1 MLNHVCF
8 SGEKRILITSQASLL
23 MKRHRVT
30 GGRGYLRLSG
40 GNLMVETGHFP
51 SWPRMEMRRPCV
63 SSSQMLSTVP
73 ALPSVMITA
82 LPISSVWACSNSPR
96 IVHARSFVTG
106 MMGVPQIER
115 IEVGGGVSLKD
126 VEVMIS
132 ARQCYVG
139 GTASYAMGHAG

>member
-1 MLNHVCF
+1 
-8 SGEKRILITSQASLL
+8 
-23 MKRHRVT
+23 
-30 GGRGYLRLSG
+30 
-40 GNLMVETGHFP
+40 
-51 SWPRMEMRRPCV
+51 
-63 SSSQMLSTVP
+63 
-73 ALPSVMITA
+73 
-82 LPISSVWACSNSPR
+82 
-96 IVHARSFVTG
+96 

>member
-1 MLNHVCF
+1 MSASRGK
-8 SGEKRILITSQASLL
+8 SGYLITSPASLL
-23 MKRHRVT
+23 MKRRRVT